1 MANIS
6 MWRPLMSGTLC
17 MMETEAALVEEPA
30 KKMSACVHCVCVCII
45 LLIINNVKRNVKRN
59 IALTL

>member
-30 KKMSACVHCVCVCII
+30 KKMSACVHCVCVCHPF
-45 LLIINNVKRNVKRN
+45 NYK
-59 IALTL
+59 